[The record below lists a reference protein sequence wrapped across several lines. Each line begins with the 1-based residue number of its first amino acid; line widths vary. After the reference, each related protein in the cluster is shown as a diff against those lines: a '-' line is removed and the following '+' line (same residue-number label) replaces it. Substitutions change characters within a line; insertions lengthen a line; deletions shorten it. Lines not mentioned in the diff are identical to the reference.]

1 VNRGPT
7 FGNDTDRPRE
17 WFTRYTPR
25 YDPTVIGEGRPG
37 DRAAHCRPLA
47 CNHSSDPAVVAVRA
61 LGHHLDGIQHRPA
74 PAVWAFGLTSL
85 YPTAVSSDFP
95 VPLVGLQVTDYG
107 PDARVVTVTGELDA
121 LTAPTLAACLSAQLA
136 VAQVVVVNL
145 NGLKFLASAGL
156 RVLFETNELAV
167 ERDRRLRF
175 VCNCPIANLALETTG
190 LRQHLT
196 FADDVTDALS
206 NEP

>member
-1 VNRGPT
+1 
-7 FGNDTDRPRE
+7 
-17 WFTRYTPR
+17 
-25 YDPTVIGEGRPG
+25 
-37 DRAAHCRPLA
+37 
-47 CNHSSDPAVVAVRA
+47 
-61 LGHHLDGIQHRPA
+61 
-74 PAVWAFGLTSL
+74 
-85 YPTAVSSDFP
+85 VSSDFP